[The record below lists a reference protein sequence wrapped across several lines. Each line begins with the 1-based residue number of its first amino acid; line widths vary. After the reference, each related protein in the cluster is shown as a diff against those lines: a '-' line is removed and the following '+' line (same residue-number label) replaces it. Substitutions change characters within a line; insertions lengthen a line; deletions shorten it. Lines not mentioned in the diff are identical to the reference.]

1 MQKIFSFFKKNK
13 VNQKIAGA
21 MISTTVKEAYG
32 EGLDEEMTEL
42 IARYQKHLKKIDQYS
57 DKIEEVED
65 FPKNHEWL
73 NTKGGHP
80 LSFDKELKNKIVVVD
95 FWSSCC
101 INCIHVL
108 AEMDYLEKR
117 FKNSKEIVFI
127 GCHSAKFLIT
137 KRTFTCYSKPYS
149 DMTLS
154 IQYLMIRSSSF
165 GNLKVSTA
173 GLPFWWL
180 VQIKSQF

>member
-108 AEMDYLEKR
+108 AEMDYLEKK

-127 GCHSAKFLIT
+127 GCHSAKFDNEKDFHML
-137 KRTFTCYSKPYS
+137 
-149 DMTLS
+149 
-154 IQYLMIRSSSF
+154 Q
-165 GNLKVSTA
+165 
-173 GLPFWWL
+173 
-180 VQIKSQF
+180 